1 MAIAELETALP
12 DTVAHV
18 TTPTHTRSSLHQAV
32 REWVHR
38 ILQTSEYASLG
49 NLYDLLLV
57 EIESPLLEIVLRYTG
72 QNQSKTARLLAISRG
87 TLRKKMH
94 RYGMLDSTEKTKS

>member
-1 MAIAELETALP
+1 MTITELETALP

-18 TTPTHTRSSLHQAV
+18 TTPTPARSSLHQAV

-57 EIESPLLEIVLRYTG
+57 EIESPLLEIMLRYTG
-72 QNQSKTARLLAISRG
+72 KNQSKTARLLAISRG